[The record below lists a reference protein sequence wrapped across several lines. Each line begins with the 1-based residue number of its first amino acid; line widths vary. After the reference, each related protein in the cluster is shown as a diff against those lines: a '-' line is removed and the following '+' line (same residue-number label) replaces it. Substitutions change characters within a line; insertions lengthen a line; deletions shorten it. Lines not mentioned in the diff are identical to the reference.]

1 MNSILK
7 EWRWLDIKG
16 IIIKINSD
24 LYKVDIGTNVIDCKA
39 KGLLKFKS
47 SKIFVGDTVEVNN
60 GVIEKV
66 YPRKNEFIRPPVANI
81 DQLIIVVSAKNPKP
95 DLELLDKQLIMAE
108 KNNVYPII
116 CINKIDLTEDYE
128 DIIKTYEQIGYQVVT
143 TDAKNGV
150 GVEQLAKNLQNKIT
164 AFTGNSGVGKS
175 ALTNNIFKNNI
186 TEEGETSK
194 KLEKGKHTTK
204 FVELY
209 KIANNTYI
217 ADTPGFSTY
226 EIKDIESSELDKYY
240 LEFLPFISDC
250 EFRGCA
256 HIKERKC
263 GVKQAVEDKKINQG
277 RYERYCNFYK
287 KIKEEKKW

>member
-1 MNSILK
+1 MEVIT
-7 EWRWLDIKG
+7 IKG
-16 IIIKINSD
+16 IVIKINSD
-24 LYKVDIGTNVIDCKA
+24 LYKVDIGTSIIECKA

-47 SKIFVGDTVEVNN
+47 SKIVVGDLVEVNHE
-60 GVIEKV
+60 VIERV
-66 YPRKNEFIRPPVANI
+66 HARKNEFIRPPIANI
-81 DQLIIVVSAKNPKP
+81 DQLIIVVAAKNPKP

-116 CINKIDLTEDYE
+116 CINKIDLTEDYDE
-128 DIIKTYEQIGYQVVT
+128 IIKIYEKIGYQVVT
-143 TDAKNGV
+143 TDAKNGI
-150 GVEQLAKNLQNKIT
+150 GIEKLAANLQNKIT

-175 ALTNNIFKNNI
+175 ALTNNIFNDTV
-186 TEEGETSK
+186 TEEGETSQ

-209 KIANNTYI
+209 KIATNTYI

-226 EIKDIESSELDKYY
+226 EIKDIEVNELDKYY
-240 LEFLPFISDC
+240 LDFLPYIPDC
-250 EFRGCA
+250 EFRGCS

-263 GVKQAVEDKKINQG
+263 GVKQAVEDKKIDKG